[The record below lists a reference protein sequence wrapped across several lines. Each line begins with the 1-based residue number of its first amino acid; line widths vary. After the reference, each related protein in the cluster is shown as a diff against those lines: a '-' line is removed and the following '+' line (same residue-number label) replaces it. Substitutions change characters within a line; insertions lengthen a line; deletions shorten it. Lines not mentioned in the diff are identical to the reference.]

1 MEITMNTATTDQP
14 APTDASE
21 TQRNAVVSVKA
32 LKKTFRDFWMRPK
45 VTALKGIDFDVYQGD
60 VFGLLGPNGSGKST
74 TFKILLGLLYPTAGE
89 ISVLGNKP
97 GDRHAKREI
106 GFLPEVSL
114 VYPHLTP
121 LEALD
126 FYATLFNIPARE
138 RRRLARELLT
148 TVQLQSESWTR
159 PIRDLSKGMARRV
172 GLAQVLINDPKLII
186 LDEPTSGLDPQGCRQ
201 MKDLI
206 KQLAAQG
213 RTVIVSSHMLSDVED
228 VCNRIAILYQG
239 TTLAYGDVEELLQ
252 HDQRMLAEWEGT
264 STEAGASLRDALTQ
278 LGASQITI
286 GRARMRLEPFFL
298 DVVAQ
303 HRKRESGV

>member
-1 MEITMNTATTDQP
+1 MTATDPDPRDTG
-14 APTDASE
+14 ASD
-21 TQRNAVVSVKA
+21 TPHRSAVVSVKD
-32 LKKTFRDFWMRPK
+32 LTKTFRDFWMRPK
-45 VTALKGIDFDVYQGD
+45 VAALKGIDFDVYQGD

-74 TFKILLGLLYPTAGE
+74 TFKILLGLLYPTAGQ
-89 ISVLGNKP
+89 ISVLGHKP
-97 GDRHAKREI
+97 GDRSAKREI

-121 LEALD
+121 LEAME
-126 FYATLFNIPARE
+126 FYATLFNIPRRE
-138 RRRLARELLT
+138 RGTLARELLT
-148 TVQLQSESWTR
+148 LVQLQTESWTR

-206 KQLAAQG
+206 KQLATQG
-213 RTVIVSSHMLSDVED
+213 KTIIVSSHMLSDVED
-228 VCNRIAILYQG
+228 ICNRIAILYQG
-239 TTLAYGDVEELLQ
+239 VTLAYGDVETLLQ
-252 HDQRMLAEWEGT
+252 HDQRMVAEWDSGT
-264 STEAGASLRDALTQ
+264 TGDESALRRLLADGGAD
-278 LGASQITI
+278 QISI

-303 HRKRESGV
+303 HRKRNPHV